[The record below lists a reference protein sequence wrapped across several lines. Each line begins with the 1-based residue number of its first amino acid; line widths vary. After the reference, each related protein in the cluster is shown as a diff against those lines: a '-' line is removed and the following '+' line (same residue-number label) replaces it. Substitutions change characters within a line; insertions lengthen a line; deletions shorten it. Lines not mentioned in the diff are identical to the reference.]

1 MPSRAGARLSY
12 LTAHRLSRRNTPPVT
27 TFIRCCRRSPPT
39 STLIEVDGVIAQD
52 RRPGGMAC
60 DDLTVF
66 TSSYSAGSTR
76 EGTSYIRRA
85 VIPLTVP
92 SAAPT
97 EVPRR
102 VHRRA

>member
-1 MPSRAGARLSY
+1 M
-12 LTAHRLSRRNTPPVT
+12 
-27 TFIRCCRRSPPT
+27 
-39 STLIEVDGVIAQD
+39 IAQD

-97 EVPRR
+97 EVPSRR
-102 VHRRA
+102 VHRRPDPWRRNLAHVRQRVWRDGQRHFWRRVDG